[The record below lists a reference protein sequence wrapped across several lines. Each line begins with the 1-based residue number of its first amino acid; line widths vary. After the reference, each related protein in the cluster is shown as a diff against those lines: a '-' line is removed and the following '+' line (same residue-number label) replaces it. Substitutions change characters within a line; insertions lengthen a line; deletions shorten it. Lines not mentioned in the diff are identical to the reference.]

1 MPDGAPVDIKTSRHG
16 DAALLRAVGDV
27 DMSGS
32 PLLRESLRQML
43 QAKPSRLIVDL
54 GGVEYMDSSG
64 VATLVEAMKNARAGG
79 TKLALCAMKPRV
91 RGIFEIA
98 RLDKYFAIFDTAD
111 QALAG

>member
-1 MPDGAPVDIKTSRHG
+1 MPDGAPVDISTSRHG
-16 DAALLRAVGDV
+16 DAAVLRAVGDV

-32 PLLRESLRQML
+32 PLFREGLRQLL
-43 QAKPSRLIVDL
+43 QSRPKRLVVDL

-79 TKLALCAMKPRV
+79 TRLVLCAMKPRV

-111 QALAG
+111 QAING